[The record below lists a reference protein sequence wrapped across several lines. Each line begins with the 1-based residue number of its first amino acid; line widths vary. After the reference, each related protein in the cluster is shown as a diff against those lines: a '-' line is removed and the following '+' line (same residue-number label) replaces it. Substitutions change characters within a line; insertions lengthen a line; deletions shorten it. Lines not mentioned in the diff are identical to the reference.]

1 MESMATLKVDR
12 SVITISSFDDR
23 SDDEYW
29 HSRSPSERLS
39 AIQINRQAA
48 YGESEASA
56 RLQRVLEVTQRSS
69 G

>member
-1 MESMATLKVDR
+1 MAELKVDR
-12 SVITISSFDDR
+12 SVVSISSFNDR

-39 AIQINRQAA
+39 AIQTNRQAA
-48 YGESEASA
+48 YGESEATA
-56 RLQRVLEVTQRSS
+56 RLQRVLEIAQRTS